1 MPDHLNQINCPHCA
15 KTIDI
20 SLFAKGE
27 LAQKLEI
34 EIEKKLNDQIDQK
47 VTEQSQRIIEA
58 SRVDLKK
65 NIELEYKSRVDLL
78 NEEVRENLTLISDLE
93 LSKAKLE
100 IEKLKNKNELNKI
113 QEDRSL
119 AVSIAVTEALRTEKA
134 NNDNVVSEKDLTII
148 SLKNSIA
155 ELERQ
160 SRQGS
165 QQMQGEAGE
174 ILIEKILEREF
185 PGDNVEE
192 IRKGQAGADSV
203 LKVRS
208 PSGLISGSI
217 YFEAKRTREF
227 SRPWIEKLKRDVARQ
242 NASIGVLVTETMPA
256 DKKRPHLIDGIWIC
270 HFSDF
275 VTVSKILRQGLISIA
290 KIRNAELVRT
300 DRAQI
305 MFDYLISKR
314 FADTMSA
321 MLSPIFKMSEQLQKE
336 RTAITRQWA
345 IREKMID
352 EVISNANIFHG
363 HLVSASDNGM
373 PPIEGLA
380 TIAELDQLN

>member
-1 MPDHLNQINCPHCA
+1 MPTQSNEIECPHCA
-15 KTIDI
+15 EVIDI
-20 SLFAKGE
+20 SLFAKGNLLKNLKVRLKKLTSQIE
-27 LAQKLEI
+27 QKLRETN
-34 EIEKKLNDQIDQK
+34 K
-47 VTEQSQRIIEA
+47 
-58 SRVDLKK
+58 
-65 NIELEYKSRVDLL
+65 
-78 NEEVRENLTLISDLE
+78 ENLETSKAMLREQLKMNFKQRDQLNSEVKGNLKMISELE

-100 IEKLKNKNELNKI
+100 IEKLKENQLKKIEEDKN
-113 QEDRSL
+113 L
-119 AVSIAVTEALRTEKA
+119 AVSIAVTEALKTEKA
-134 NNDNVVSEKDLTII
+134 NNDNVISEKDLTIQ
-148 SLKNSIA
+148 SLQNSIA

-185 PGDNVEE
+185 PSDNVEE
-192 IRKGQAGADSV
+192 IKRGQAGADSV
-203 LKVRS
+203 LRVRG
-208 PSGLISGSI
+208 PSGAVSGSI
-217 YFEAKRTREF
+217 YFEAKRTTSF
-227 SRPWIEKLKRDVARQ
+227 SKPWIEKLKKDVAKQ
-242 NASIGVLVTETMPA
+242 NASVGVLVTETMPV
-256 DKKRPHLIDGIWIC
+256 DKEKPHLVDGIWVC

-275 VTVSKILRQGLISIA
+275 VTVTKILRHGLVNIA

-300 DRAQI
+300 DRAQV

-314 FADTMSA
+314 FADTMTA

-363 HLVSASDNGM
+363 HLVSVSDNGM
-373 PPIEGLA
+373 PAIEGLA
-380 TIAELDQLN
+380 SINELDQLN

>member
-15 KTIDI
+15 EVIDI

-192 IRKGQAGADSV
+192 IRRGQAGADSV

-363 HLVSASDNGM
+363 HLVSVSDNGM
-373 PPIEGLA
+373 PSIEGLA
-380 TIAELDQLN
+380 SIIELDQLN

>member
-1 MPDHLNQINCPHCA
+1 MPAQLNEIECPHC
-15 KTIDI
+15 KEVIDI

-27 LAQKLEI
+27 LAQKLES
-34 EIEKKLNDQIDQK
+34 EIEKKLTIQIEQK
-47 VTEQSQRIIEA
+47 LRETNKENLETSKAMLREQ
-58 SRVDLKK
+58 LKK
-65 NIELEYKSRVDLL
+65 EFQTTVDQL
-78 NEEVRENLTLISDLE
+78 NSEVKGNLKMISELE

-100 IEKLKNKNELNKI
+100 IEKLKKENQLKKIEEDKN
-113 QEDRSL
+113 L
-119 AVSIAVTEALRTEKA
+119 AVSIAVTEALKTEKA
-134 NNDNVVSEKDLTII
+134 NNDNVISEKDLTIQ
-148 SLKNSIA
+148 SLQNSIA

-185 PGDNVEE
+185 PSDNVEE
-192 IRKGQAGADSV
+192 IKRGQAGADSV
-203 LKVRS
+203 LRVRG
-208 PSGLISGSI
+208 PSGAVSGSI
-217 YFEAKRTREF
+217 YFEAKRTTSF
-227 SRPWIEKLKRDVARQ
+227 SKPWIEKLKKDVAKQ
-242 NASIGVLVTETMPA
+242 NASVGVLVTETMPV
-256 DKKRPHLIDGIWIC
+256 DKKRPHLVDGVWVC

-275 VTVSKILRQGLISIA
+275 VTVTRILRQGLVNIA

-300 DRAQI
+300 DRAQV

-314 FADTMSA
+314 FADTMTA

-363 HLVSASDNGM
+363 HLVSVSDNGM
-373 PPIEGLA
+373 PAIEGLSS
-380 TIAELDQLN
+380 INELDQLN

>member
-1 MPDHLNQINCPHCA
+1 MPENSNQINCPHCDEA
-15 KTIDI
+15 IDI
-20 SLFAKGE
+20 SLFSKGE
-27 LAQKLEI
+27 LAKKLEI
-34 EIEKKLNDQIDQK
+34 ELEKKLTDDIEERVRQRN
-47 VTEQSQRIIEA
+47 EQTLEISKLELREQFKLQYKQRVEH
-58 SRVDLKK
+58 
-65 NIELEYKSRVDLL
+65 L
-78 NEEVRENLTLISDLE
+78 NEEVKGNLQQISDLE

-100 IEKLKNKNELNKI
+100 IQKLKSENKLKQIEQDKN
-113 QEDRSL
+113 L
-119 AVSIAVTEALRTEKA
+119 AVSIAVTEALNTEKA
-134 NNDNVVSEKDLTII
+134 NNDNVISEKDLTII
-148 SLKNSIA
+148 SLQNSIA

-174 ILIEKILEREF
+174 ILIEKVLEQEF
-185 PGDNVEE
+185 PSDNVEE
-192 IRKGQAGADSV
+192 IRRGQAGADS
-203 LKVRS
+203 LLTIRS
-208 PSGLISGSI
+208 PSGSISGSI

-227 SRPWIEKLKRDVARQ
+227 SRSWIEKLKRDISRQ

-256 DKKRPHLIDGIWIC
+256 DKKRPHLIDGIWVC

-275 VTVSKILRQGLISIA
+275 VTISKVLRQGLINIA

-321 MLSPIFKMSEQLQKE
+321 MLSPVFKMSEQLQKE
-336 RTAITRQWA
+336 RTAITKQWA

-363 HLVSASDNGM
+363 HLVSVSDNGM
-373 PPIEGLA
+373 PSIEGLA
-380 TIAELDQLN
+380 SIAELDQLN

>member
-1 MPDHLNQINCPHCA
+1 MPTQSNEIECPHCA
-15 KTIDI
+15 EVIDI

-27 LAQKLEI
+27 LAQKLET
-34 EIEKKLNDQIDQK
+34 EIEKKLTSQIEQK
-47 VTEQSQRIIEA
+47 LRETNKESLETSKAMLREQ
-58 SRVDLKK
+58 LKK
-65 NIELEYKSRVDLL
+65 EFQTTVNQL
-78 NEEVRENLTLISDLE
+78 NSEVKGNLKMISELE

-100 IEKLKNKNELNKI
+100 IEKIKKENQLKKIEEDKN
-113 QEDRSL
+113 L
-119 AVSIAVTEALRTEKA
+119 AVSIAVTEALKTEKA
-134 NNDNVVSEKDLTII
+134 NNDNVISEKDLTIQ
-148 SLKNSIA
+148 SLQNSIA

-185 PGDNVEE
+185 PSDNVEE
-192 IRKGQAGADSV
+192 IKRGQAGADSV
-203 LKVRS
+203 LKVRG
-208 PSGLISGSI
+208 PSGAVSGSI
-217 YFEAKRTREF
+217 YFEAKRTSSF
-227 SRPWIEKLKRDVARQ
+227 SKPWIEKLKKDVAKQ
-242 NASIGVLVTETMPA
+242 NASVGVLVTETMPV
-256 DKKRPHLIDGIWIC
+256 DKKRPHLVDGVWVC

-275 VTVSKILRQGLISIA
+275 VTVTRILRQGLVNIA

-300 DRAQI
+300 DRAQV

-314 FADTMSA
+314 FADTMTA

-363 HLVSASDNGM
+363 HLVSVSDYGM
-373 PPIEGLA
+373 PAIEGLSS
-380 TIAELDQLN
+380 INELDQLN